1 MPGGA
6 QHVAF
11 AYSKDGKDRFTT
23 VWPNLNLLDGTKDF
37 SGNWINLDSNK
48 WTDDGTYKDL
58 VVKKR
63 TNAQWQGVYKP
74 LTATID
80 GAYTFSAYVKGVGT
94 GTTIIRSIWV
104 NGKENLSLRKNWT
117 SAFDWT
123 RDSATLNLNANDVVF
138 ARYEISV
145 VGSGST
151 LWTAG
156 HKWEHGSIATP
167 WMPSFSEVT
176 AEDYPSYI
184 GTYTDNDSN
193 TQSTDPEK
201 YTWKKIE

>member
-104 NGKENLSLRKNWT
+104 LSL
-117 SAFDWT
+117 
-123 RDSATLNLNANDVVF
+123 
-138 ARYEISV
+138 I
-145 VGSGST
+145 
-151 LWTAG
+151 
-156 HKWEHGSIATP
+156 HI
-167 WMPSFSEVT
+167 
-176 AEDYPSYI
+176 
-184 GTYTDNDSN
+184 
-193 TQSTDPEK
+193 
-201 YTWKKIE
+201 